1 MTFPP
6 AIPQSPAILILVAVC
21 GLGGCST
28 SGPDHL
34 EIDADRYEVAFSAA
48 EEATR
53 KAGMPAMLT
62 DRTGGVIE
70 GRPRLAGSLTE
81 PWRVDNSSLEQW
93 STSTLHK
100 QRRRVR
106 FEFLPLDFKTPAPT
120 GEETLMGAPFP
131 GSGGDLDGSI
141 DLDRFDGPIEVRVWV
156 WIEREQLN
164 ELRRGTW
171 SRQSRDY
178 ATNPMDTI
186 APRDGTTR
194 SSGRWTPVERDI
206 NMERRLLAEVAAAT
220 TADAG

>member
-6 AIPQSPAILILVAVC
+6 AILQSPVILILVAVC

-62 DRTGGVIE
+62 DRPGGVIE

-100 QRRRVR
+100 Q
-106 FEFLPLDFKTPAPT
+106 
-120 GEETLMGAPFP
+120 
-131 GSGGDLDGSI
+131 
-141 DLDRFDGPIEVRVWV
+141 
-156 WIEREQLN
+156 
-164 ELRRGTW
+164 
-171 SRQSRDY
+171 
-178 ATNPMDTI
+178 
-186 APRDGTTR
+186 
-194 SSGRWTPVERDI
+194 
-206 NMERRLLAEVAAAT
+206 
-220 TADAG
+220 